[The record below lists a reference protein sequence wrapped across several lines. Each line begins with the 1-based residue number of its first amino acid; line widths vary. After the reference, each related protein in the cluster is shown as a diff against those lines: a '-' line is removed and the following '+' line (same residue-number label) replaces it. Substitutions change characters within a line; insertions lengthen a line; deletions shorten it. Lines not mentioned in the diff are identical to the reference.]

1 MTIINYSV
9 QQILRTYNQHLN
21 DRSRL
26 SKEKGYKKV
35 IQQDAV
41 SISQESKK
49 KLLTDKI
56 TQEIMNQFLSGPERN
71 ETMQAIINQ
80 LSQEYGKPL
89 DVSSDDEQ
97 HLVFKILH
105 KENGGE
111 TEVLSPAEN
120 EQVRKRLFDIT
131 KSIVYDNLI

>member
-9 QQILRTYNQHLN
+9 QQILRTYHQHLN

-35 IQQDAV
+35 IQQDDV
-41 SISQESKK
+41 TISQESKK

-56 TQEIMNQFLSGPERN
+56 TQEITNQFLGGAERN

-97 HLVFKILH
+97 HLVFKVLH

-111 TEVLSPAEN
+111 TGDLSPAAN
-120 EQVRKRLFDIT
+120 EQLKKRLFDIT

>member
-26 SKEKGYKKV
+26 SKEKGYKRV
-35 IQQDAV
+35 VQQDAV

-56 TQEIMNQFLSGPERN
+56 TQEIMNQFLSGEGRN
-71 ETMQAIINQ
+71 ETMQAIMNR

-89 DVSSDDEQ
+89 DVSSDNEQ
-97 HLVFKILH
+97 HLVFKVLH

-111 TEVLSPAEN
+111 TESLSPAEN
-120 EQVRKRLFDIT
+120 EQLKKRLFDIT

>member
-9 QQILRTYNQHLN
+9 QQILRTYHQHLN
-21 DRSRL
+21 DKSRL
-26 SKEKGYKKV
+26 SKEKGYKRV
-35 IQQDAV
+35 VQQDAV

-56 TQEIMNQFLSGPERN
+56 TQEIMNQFLSGEGRN
-71 ETMQAIINQ
+71 ETMQAIMNR

-89 DVSSDDEQ
+89 DVSSDNEQ
-97 HLVFKILH
+97 HLVFKVLH

-111 TEVLSPAEN
+111 TGDLSPAAN
-120 EQVRKRLFDIT
+120 EELKKRLFDIT
-131 KSIVYDNLI
+131 KSTVYDNLI